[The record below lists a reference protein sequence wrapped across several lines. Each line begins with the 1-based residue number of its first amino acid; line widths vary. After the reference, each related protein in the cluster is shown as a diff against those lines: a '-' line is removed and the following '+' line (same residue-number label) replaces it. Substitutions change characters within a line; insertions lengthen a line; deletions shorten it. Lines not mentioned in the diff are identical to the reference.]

1 MDCSKVLFQTV
12 ENIIAYFPAV
22 CQLFYGQN
30 LTLSLLVALVLR
42 ADDHNFSVSLDDLA
56 LVAHGLDGRTY
67 FHDDVLLICVFKV
80 IWRRRRSGSRV
91 GRNDARK
98 RDNELRRKFFPRDFR
113 RSFEQDEECEQFP
126 TGVYSNVND
135 RGNAQA
141 RQRIAKETQRKYS
154 GNSSASDKER
164 AQTTT
169 GAYTDVR
176 DRGVRNRDAVS
187 REKYFP
193 DQDLLR
199 QVILPFVKS

>member
-80 IWRRRRSGSRV
+80 IWRRRRSSSRV

-113 RSFEQDEECEQFP
+113 RSFEQ
-126 TGVYSNVND
+126 
-135 RGNAQA
+135 A
-141 RQRIAKETQRKYS
+141 RKRIAKKMRRKYS